1 MSGTAA
7 DLQAASQQGD
17 ALAHAFQ
24 PERLRL
30 SHRALYIESDAV
42 IFDVQFQ

>member
-7 DLQAASQQGD
+7 DLQAAAQEGD
-17 ALAHAFQ
+17 PLAHALQ

-30 SHRALYIESDAV
+30 SYRAIHFESDA
-42 IFDVQFQ
+42 IILDIQF